1 MKKYSKDKISLLL
14 EKQGVLPMF
23 SHEDENIAGHLLQA
37 LYQGGVR
44 VVEFT
49 NRSPHA
55 LKVFRTLKRSA
66 AKDMPGLIMGAG
78 TIMNTQAAIAYT
90 GEGADFIVAPVI
102 DKMLAKF
109 CLKENILWCPGAA
122 TLTEIVRAHEMGAG
136 LVKIFPAKQ
145 LGGPDFVKA
154 IMAPCPWLRIM
165 ATGGITTDSSDLEAW
180 FKSGVKCVGI
190 GSHLVPADLIARGE
204 FELISARINEVLQ
217 LIQTFRP

>member
-1 MKKYSKDKISLLL
+1 MKKYSKEKISLLL

-23 SHEDENIAGHLLQA
+23 SHEDENIAGSLLQA
-37 LYQGGVR
+37 LYLGGVR

-55 LKVFRTLKRSA
+55 LKVFRTLKKSA
-66 AKDMPGLIMGAG
+66 AKHMPGLIMGAG
-78 TIMNTQAAIAYT
+78 TIMNTKAAMAFC

-122 TLTEIVRAHEMGAG
+122 TLTEIVYAHELGAG

-154 IMAPCPWLRIM
+154 ILAPCPWIKIM
-165 ATGGITTDSSDLEAW
+165 ATGGITTERMDLEAW
-180 FKSGVKCVGI
+180 FKSGVRCVGI
-190 GSHLVPADLIARGE
+190 GSHLFPADLIARGE
-204 FELISARINEVLQ
+204 YELISVRIKEILN
-217 LIQTFRP
+217 LIQDFRA

>member
-1 MKKYSKDKISLLL
+1 
-14 EKQGVLPMF
+14 MF

-78 TIMNTQAAIAYT
+78 TIMNTQAALAYT

-165 ATGGITTDSSDLEAW
+165 ATGGITTEKTDLEALDIDGW
-180 FKSGVKCVGI
+180 YKSWVKCVVI
-190 GSHLVPADLIARGE
+190 GSHLFLPDLIARGE
-204 FELISARINEVLQ
+204 FELIRVRINEVLQ
-217 LIQTFRP
+217 LIQTFLA

>member
-14 EKQGVLPMF
+14 EEQGVLPMF

-165 ATGGITTDSSDLEAW
+165 ATGGISTERTDLEAW

-190 GSHLVPADLIARGE
+190 GSHLFPADLIARGE

-217 LIQTFRP
+217 LIQTFRA

>member
-1 MKKYSKDKISLLL
+1 MKKHSKQKIIQLL

-23 SHEDENIAGHLLQA
+23 SHEDENIACSLLQA

-49 NRSPHA
+49 NRSAHA
-55 LKVFRTLKRSA
+55 LKVFRSLKKSA
-66 AKDMPGLIMGAG
+66 AKHMPGLVMGAG
-78 TIMNTQAAIAYT
+78 TIMDTRTASAYC

-122 TLTEIVRAHEMGAG
+122 TLTEIVYAHELGAG

-154 IMAPCPWLRIM
+154 IMAPCPWIKIM
-165 ATGGITTDSSDLEAW
+165 ATGGITTDRMDLEAW
-180 FKSGVKCVGI
+180 FKSGVRCVGI
-190 GSHLVPADLIARGE
+190 GTHLFPADIMARGDYG
-204 FELISARINEVLQ
+204 LISVRIKEILA
-217 LIQTFRP
+217 LIQTFRA

>member
-154 IMAPCPWLRIM
+154 IMAPCPWLGIM
-165 ATGGITTDSSDLEAW
+165 ATGGITTDSTDLGAW

-190 GSHLVPADLIARGE
+190 GSHLFPADLIARGE

-217 LIQTFRP
+217 LIQTFRA

>member
-14 EKQGVLPMF
+14 EEQGVLPMF

-66 AKDMPGLIMGAG
+66 AKNMPGLIMGAG
-78 TIMNTQAAIAYT
+78 TIMNTEAAIAYT
-90 GEGADFIVAPVI
+90 SEGADFIVAPVI

-165 ATGGITTDSSDLEAW
+165 ATGGISTERTDLEAW

-190 GSHLVPADLIARGE
+190 GSHLFPADLIARGE

-217 LIQTFRP
+217 LIQTFRA